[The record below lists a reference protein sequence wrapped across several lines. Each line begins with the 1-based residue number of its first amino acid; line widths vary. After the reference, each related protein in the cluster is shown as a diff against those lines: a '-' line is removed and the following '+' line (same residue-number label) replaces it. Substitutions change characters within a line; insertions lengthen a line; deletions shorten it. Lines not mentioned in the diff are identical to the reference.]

1 MEGPMTARCGSGYRS
16 QGTESTPRTEPGLWK
31 TRTPGLQ
38 GSDPGH
44 MPVTD
49 AGWMDSC
56 CSGIISTPGGDYLRT
71 PSAGFSGQAPGI
83 LSTWYPGADS
93 RRRPSPATG
102 TRAHEVPHPDYRPIA
117 LLPYCLTAL
126 LPYCPTAC
134 YTA

>member
-1 MEGPMTARCGSGYRS
+1 MTARCGSGYRS

-71 PSAGFSGQAPGI
+71 PGAGFSGQAPGI
-83 LSTWYPGADS
+83 RLPGVGYRIRAGDRARPLEHAPMRS
-93 RRRPSPATG
+93 R
-102 TRAHEVPHPDYRPIA
+102 TRTIALLPYCPIA
-117 LLPYCLTAL
+117 LLPYCL
-126 LPYCPTAC
+126 PYCLMERG
-134 YTA
+134 